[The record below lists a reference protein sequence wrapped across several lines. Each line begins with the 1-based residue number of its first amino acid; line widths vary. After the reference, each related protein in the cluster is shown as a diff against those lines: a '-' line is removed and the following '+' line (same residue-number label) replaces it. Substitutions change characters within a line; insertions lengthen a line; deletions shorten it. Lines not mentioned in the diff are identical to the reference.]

1 METHVT
7 TPFGR
12 RSMSFVLMRNQIKAN
27 DIKGK
32 SIDKWK
38 VFRDVCEARA
48 LLNISDRALA
58 VLNALLSFYPDKEL
72 NEETGLVVFPSNN
85 QLSVRAHGIT
95 GTTLRRHLAAL
106 VEAGLILR
114 KDSPNGKRFARKD
127 NSGVIEDA
135 YGFNLAP
142 LLARSDELA
151 GLAQQI
157 TASRKQLRLLKERLS
172 ICRRDVRKL
181 ITAAIEEGALGDW
194 QALEAHYLRL
204 AAALPRSPNMHD
216 IAAVTEK
223 MELLRQEIVNL
234 LEKQLISEKAVGNDV
249 QNERHIQNSN
259 TESQK
264 EYEHDNPA
272 TQPEDSGHAI
282 SKPDDQPQAL
292 KVYPLAAVLQACPEI
307 INYGPSGTITS
318 WRDLMA
324 AAVVVRTM
332 LGVTPSA
339 YRDACDTLG
348 AQNTATVIACLLEKA
363 GRINSPGGYLRNLT
377 TRARRGTFSL
387 GPMLMAQM
395 RASSAEVR
403 ETS

>member
-12 RSMSFVLMRNQIKAN
+12 RSMSFALMRNQIKASA
-27 DIKGK
+27 IKGK

-38 VFRDVCEARA
+38 VFRDVCEART

-72 NEETGLVVFPSNN
+72 NEDAGLVVFPSNT

-127 NSGVIEDA
+127 DAGAIEDA

-142 LLARSDELA
+142 LLARADELA

-157 TASRKQLRLLKERLS
+157 VADRKHLRLLKERLS

-181 ITAAIEEGALGDW
+181 ITAAIEEGASGDW
-194 QALEAHYLRL
+194 QTLDAHYHMLV
-204 AAALPRSPNMHD
+204 AALPRSPSMHD
-216 IAAVTEK
+216 IASITEK
-223 MELLRQEIVNL
+223 MELLRQDIVNL
-234 LEKQLISEKAVGNDV
+234 LEKQLISEKSVGNDV

-264 EYEHDNPA
+264 EYEHDDPA
-272 TQPEDSGHAI
+272 APPEDHSLDIA
-282 SKPDDQPQAL
+282 KPDHQPQVL
-292 KVYPLAAVLQACPEI
+292 KTYPLAAVLQACPEI
-307 INYGPSGTITS
+307 ANYGPAGTITS

-348 AQNTATVIACLLEKA
+348 MQNTATVMACLLERA

-377 TRARRGTFSL
+377 VRARRGTFSL

-395 RASSAEVR
+395 RANSAEAR